1 MGIYII
7 TDSDYDRAL
16 YARGDDGQDKRR
28 FATKEEAVNAA
39 RNKAQDDEADY
50 YVFQVIA
57 AAKLPKTP
65 VEVIDL
71 AA

>member
-7 TDSDYDRAL
+7 TDSDHDRAL

-39 RNKAQDDEADY
+39 RNKAQEDEADY
-50 YVFQVIA
+50 YVFQAIA
-57 AAKLPKTP
+57 AAKQPRTP

>member
-7 TDSDYDRAL
+7 TDSDYDRVWGK
-16 YARGDDGQDKRR
+16 GDGGQDKKQ
-28 FATKEEAVNAA
+28 FSTKEEAVNAA

-50 YVFQVIA
+50 YVFQAIA
-57 AAKLPKTP
+57 AAKQPRTP
-65 VEVIDL
+65 VEVIDI